1 MTCYLDYADYGSGKL
16 NKDFVKKYNEDL
28 VRLNIQGTK
37 FLTKQSELKF
47 LQYHYHSDNKILSA
61 ICGKHKE
68 MLTEYDSDRYYRF
81 IYFDRDPVYFRAILR
96 YLKTGN
102 VILDQGMSPELLKE
116 EAEFY
121 GLTDPKFAEL
131 CNKWTL
137 EMEIMEMK
145 MEIQALQKEMEMEN
159 QALQKIIADLKRH
172 N

>member
-37 FLTKQSELKF
+37 FLTKQSELRF
-47 LQYHYHSDNKILSA
+47 LQYHSDSKIMSA
-61 ICGKHKE
+61 IYGKDRDIQMHKE
-68 MLTEYDSDRYYRF
+68 MLTECVNDRYYRF

-96 YLKTGN
+96 YLKTGK

-116 EAEFY
+116 EADFY

-131 CNKWTL
+131 CNKRTL
-137 EMEIMEMK
+137 EMEMTEMK
-145 MEIQALQKEMEMEN
+145 MEIQALQKE
-159 QALQKIIADLKRH
+159 IADLKL
-172 N
+172 